1 MRKILLIAIL
11 LLMGISLGYG
21 EIYKW
26 VDEKGTVHFTDDL
39 SSIPEKYLP
48 NAEVRKTSMEIL
60 TPGVKEKVPF
70 LSIPKTSEPEGF
82 EVNLLRRGELWLAE
96 VILNERVKRHLIVD
110 TGASFTLINQEI
122 RKDLGL
128 TLNENTPFI
137 PMATVSGVILTP
149 LMTLKSI
156 RVGNAEVENVE
167 AVVFN
172 MPSGQDGLLGNSFL
186 SKFKVVL
193 DSAHAKMTLYSMQGV
208 PSSDRPGG
216 YSRDYW
222 IGQFRFYHR
231 ILTELK
237 KIKKDYGRQGIRIE
251 LNKIDNAIQYF
262 ENQLGELERRA
273 SFAGV
278 PRNWRE

>member
-1 MRKILLIAIL
+1 MKKILLIPIL
-11 LLMGISLGYG
+11 LLIGITYG
-21 EIYKW
+21 HGEMYKW

-39 SSIPEKYLP
+39 SNVPEKYLP
-48 NAEVRKTSMEIL
+48 KAEMRKVPQEVVL
-60 TPGVKEKVPF
+60 PGVKEKLPS
-70 LSIPKTSEPEGF
+70 LSTPKISDPEGF
-82 EVNLLRRGELWLAE
+82 EVHLLRRGELWLAE

-128 TLNENTPFI
+128 TLNERTPYI

-149 LMTLKSI
+149 LMTLRSM
-156 RVGNAEVENVE
+156 RVGNADVENVE

-186 SKFKVVL
+186 NKFKVVL

-231 ILTELK
+231 ILTELR
-237 KIKKDYGRQGIRIE
+237 KIKTDYGRPGTRFD
-251 LNKIDNAIQYF
+251 LNKIHNAIQYF

-273 SFAGV
+273 SLAGV